1 MQSDEMGLGAGR
13 GCFPW
18 VLEAAGTSAK
28 QIDNDE
34 DKDDVIVIIIIIAII
49 IAILCFYC
57 YC

>member
-34 DKDDVIVIIIIIAII
+34 DKDDVIVIIIIIAI
-49 IAILCFYC
+49 LHFYC